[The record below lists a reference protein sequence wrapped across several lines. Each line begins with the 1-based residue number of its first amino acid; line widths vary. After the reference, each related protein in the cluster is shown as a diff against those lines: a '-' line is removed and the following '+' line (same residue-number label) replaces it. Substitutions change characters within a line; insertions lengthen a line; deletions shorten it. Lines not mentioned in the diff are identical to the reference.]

1 MRGKDYCLFPEK
13 IVLPYM
19 AVQSNNIPHNKL
31 ETDFAS
37 THIEENMYG
46 RTIFSGNKQ

>member
-19 AVQSNNIPHNKL
+19 FSSMWVDAKSVSNLLWGIL
-31 ETDFAS
+31 LDYIA
-37 THIEENMYG
+37 
-46 RTIFSGNKQ
+46 